1 MKKLALVAL
10 SVSFLICCN
19 KVGENEYIISG
30 DAKGIKDGK
39 KVFLEKILE
48 GGMGTQAIDT
58 VVVKG
63 GKFEIKGN
71 TNEPA
76 IHLIQ
81 IEEVNGKV
89 QFILEEGEIA
99 IKVDKDSIQKSTK
112 GGTFNNDVLQ
122 KFEGKFNE
130 LSKSVQKE
138 VIAFQQKNMSKMQE
152 AQQKNDTVTVNAL
165 TKEYKTII
173 KKMTDEYVSFAEQ
186 NPKAFIS
193 VLIAENMSKQRD
205 TDAKQL
211 QKIYDAFPEEL
222 KKTKPGKAIQENL
235 KLLLTPKVST
245 EVGAVAPDFTAPDVN
260 GKPVSL
266 KQSLGKVTIID
277 FWASWCGPCRK
288 ENPSV
293 VALYNE
299 FKSKGLA
306 IIGVS
311 LDRSGKADE
320 WKKAI
325 QDDKLTWT
333 QVSNL
338 KFWDE
343 PVAKLYGVESIPATF
358 ILDASGKIVA
368 KDLRGDALRAKVAE
382 LLK

>member
-173 KKMTDEYVSFAEQ
+173 KKMTDEYVTFAEQ

-288 ENPSV
+288 ENPNV